1 MEQIETTK
9 AVVTAAAGASD
20 MAVLAKALIISLGV
34 FGPAIGVGLVFSKGL
49 EGISRNPQ
57 AAGKITPLMLMGAGM
72 IELFGLAAIGF
83 FFLLK

>member
-1 MEQIETTK
+1 METVETTK
-9 AVVTAAAGASD
+9 AVLSAAEGAGG
-20 MAVLAKALIISLGV
+20 MVVLAKALIISLGV
-34 FGPAIGVGLVFSKGL
+34 FGPAIGVALVFSKGL

-83 FFLLK
+83 FFLLG